1 MKHLWRTAGVFGL
14 VGLLSG
20 CNHFLENR
28 IRVPAEWPRTAMG
41 NCDPCDVDPPA
52 PAPWLDQRKIAL
64 GGAYC
69 RVNPNS
75 SQADSGAVP
84 AWSPN
89 SDLWELD
96 FSGMNREV
104 PTSVNSNATTRR
116 VARSTPATTRTPDRP
131 APTRVASSDQ
141 PASTVVPGSYRPRHE
156 TQSTTKIER
165 GTVTRSAVLPYPTP
179 TRETRTANLPES
191 PEASAPAVPPPVS
204 IPEPPATQPAPPSSN
219 TPTIRPAVAPTRIS
233 ISAPPVQQ
241 LDTTSSDES
250 SSSSIDP
257 HTGLVQNVSYETP
270 VVVRPVVASEPRQTS
285 SESTSRRERSSID
298 STPSL
303 PATSTPRATIV
314 PVQVEAASAT
324 SQSDDS
330 PLLTLESLEQMALDS
345 HPALAEARAQVEV
358 ARGLRQQASLGPNP
372 LVGFSGQQ
380 LFSGGEAEQVGALVE
395 KKFVRGDKIA
405 LRTTVADREVAQAEQ
420 RMMRT
425 TLSVSGNV
433 RRAFVAAV
441 IGQRRL
447 DLADR
452 LESIADD
459 NERLTKVLVESQE
472 ASQVELVRARI
483 QTRGIAA
490 QREGL
495 QRRWEAALSS
505 LEAAVSVPL
514 TSGSD
519 LPRLQDNLPSGTLP
533 APSDDLASRLAGHPD
548 LLEAELRIEQA
559 RWKIARES
567 AEQVPDID
575 VQMVMQYDEA
585 LDSPNGILQMTGPL
599 MIRDRNQGNI
609 RAARAELLEAQR
621 ALERRRFELE
631 QAFAIRIGEYEQ
643 ARALVESYAA
653 EDGVLTLS
661 RRATDL
667 LREGVKAGEQDLLA
681 LFLAEQERNRAEL
694 EYLDVLQT
702 ALDAQADLDTL
713 LTSNNR

>member
-1 MKHLWRTAGVFGL
+1 
-14 VGLLSG
+14 
-20 CNHFLENR
+20 
-28 IRVPAEWPRTAMG
+28 
-41 NCDPCDVDPPA
+41 
-52 PAPWLDQRKIAL
+52 
-64 GGAYC
+64 
-69 RVNPNS
+69 
-75 SQADSGAVP
+75 
-84 AWSPN
+84 
-89 SDLWELD
+89 
-96 FSGMNREV
+96 
-104 PTSVNSNATTRR
+104 
-116 VARSTPATTRTPDRP
+116 
-131 APTRVASSDQ
+131 
-141 PASTVVPGSYRPRHE
+141 
-156 TQSTTKIER
+156 
-165 GTVTRSAVLPYPTP
+165 
-179 TRETRTANLPES
+179 
-191 PEASAPAVPPPVS
+191 
-204 IPEPPATQPAPPSSN
+204 
-219 TPTIRPAVAPTRIS
+219 
-233 ISAPPVQQ
+233 
-241 LDTTSSDES
+241 
-250 SSSSIDP
+250 
-257 HTGLVQNVSYETP
+257 
-270 VVVRPVVASEPRQTS
+270 
-285 SESTSRRERSSID
+285 
-298 STPSL
+298 
-303 PATSTPRATIV
+303 
-314 PVQVEAASAT
+314 
-324 SQSDDS
+324 
-330 PLLTLESLEQMALDS
+330 MALDS
-345 HPALAEARAQVEV
+345 HPSLAEARAQVEV

-380 LFSGGEAEQVGALVE
+380 LFSGGQAEQVGALVE
-395 KKFVRGDKIA
+395 KKFVRGDKID
-405 LRTTVADREVAQAEQ
+405 LRTTVADREVGQAEQ
-420 RMMRT
+420 RLMRT
-425 TLSVSGNV
+425 SLSVSGNV

-452 LESIADD
+452 LESIAND

-495 QRRWEAALSS
+495 ERRWEAAISS
-505 LEAAVSVPL
+505 LEAVVSVPL
-514 TSGSD
+514 TSGPE

-533 APSDDLASRLAGHPD
+533 APADDLASRLAGHPD

-567 AEQVPDID
+567 AEQVPDVD

-702 ALDAQADLDTL
+702 ALDAQADLETL